1 MKWHCENNHDNTL
14 FPFLKFG
21 DFPRNSKISNFQRFL
36 EHPEEEMLDLENNP
50 LKTGRKKSTNLTGK
64 RTIKE
69 LPTDKGT
76 NIAVKN

>member
-1 MKWHCENNHDNTL
+1 
-14 FPFLKFG
+14 
-21 DFPRNSKISNFQRFL
+21 
-36 EHPEEEMLDLENNP
+36 MLDLENNP